1 MSRYDC
7 LKPIPVSPWRWVALV
22 AVSAGFFH
30 EQLHG
35 WTGGP
40 LWRTQ
45 VEGHIS
51 SIGPGASVFDASR
64 MLQLILV
71 WYGLA
76 QLSELQRE
84 IAAHDRVTRWVVLI
98 ALLAGFRLT
107 ARVDHNLWLS
117 AAVSMG
123 LTAASAVAY
132 LRIRHEIVDGRAS
145 GWIGVPFSLWLGWS
159 SIVAAASLLAAAG
172 VSNPAPAV
180 TVIAFIAGIAMY
192 LGLQLRDFVLPG
204 FVAWAV
210 VKMCATGRLAPP
222 VETSA
227 LLAGGLCAVV
237 AIVIAATRFS
247 RSPQAA
253 SPSPSRR
260 SPRA

>member
-7 LKPIPVSPWRWVALV
+7 MRPIPVSPWRWVALG
-22 AVSAGFFH
+22 AVIAGFFH
-30 EQLHG
+30 ERLHG
-35 WTGGP
+35 WTAGP
-40 LWRTQ
+40 LWQTQ

-51 SIGPGASVFDASR
+51 SIGPGASVLDASR
-64 MLQLILV
+64 LMQLMLV

-76 QLSELQRE
+76 QLSELQRGN
-84 IAAHDRVTRWVVLI
+84 AAHDRVSRWVVLI
-98 ALLAGFRLT
+98 ALLAAVRLT
-107 ARVDHNLWLS
+107 TSVDHNLWLS
-117 AAVSMG
+117 AAVSIG
-123 LTAASAVAY
+123 LVAASAVAY
-132 LRIRHEIVDGRAS
+132 LRIRLEIVDGRAS
-145 GWIGVPFSLWLGWS
+145 GWIGVPFSLWLGWT

-180 TVIAFIAGIAMY
+180 TLIAFIAGAAMY

-204 FVAWAV
+204 FVAWAM
-210 VKMCATGRLAPP
+210 VKMSATGRLAPP
-222 VETSA
+222 TETSA